1 MAITTC
7 VHIWV
12 KPENVEEFIEASI
25 ENHLNSIKEKG
36 NLRFD
41 VCQDPS
47 DSCKFLLYEAYADEQ
62 SAAAHKE
69 TAHYSKWRDTVATF
83 MDQPR
88 KGVKYNILAW

>member
-7 VHIWV
+7 VHVWV

-25 ENHLNSIKEKG
+25 ENHLSSRKEAG

-41 VCQDPS
+41 VCQDAADP
-47 DSCKFLLYEAYADEQ
+47 CKFLLYEAYADEQ

-69 TAHYSKWRDTVATF
+69 TAHYQKWRDTVVPF